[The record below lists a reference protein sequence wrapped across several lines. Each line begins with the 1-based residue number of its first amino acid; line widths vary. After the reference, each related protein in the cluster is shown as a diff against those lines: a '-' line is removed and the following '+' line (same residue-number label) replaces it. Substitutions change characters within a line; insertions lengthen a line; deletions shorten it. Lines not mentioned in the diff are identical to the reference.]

1 MTDDFDRP
9 GLSVLGLV
17 ARHEKE
23 ADLLGLDIMVRAC
36 VDPLAAVTVWEKMG
50 THHHH
55 DDDEDGA
62 GGKKRREVPAILSTH
77 PHDETRAKYLGE
89 AAPRKAVR
97 YHENGCG
104 HVAEHV
110 LRMGRRALIEEAI
123 QREAG
128 SEDDAAEPP

>member
-1 MTDDFDRP
+1 M
-9 GLSVLGLV
+9 LV

-50 THHHH
+50 PHHHH

-89 AAPRKAVR
+89 AAPRKAVS
-97 YHENGCG
+97 YHENCCV
-104 HVAEHV
+104 HVA
-110 LRMGRRALIEEAI
+110 
-123 QREAG
+123 
-128 SEDDAAEPP
+128 